1 MTTADMLLM
10 EFNEEAEKTRKTIER
25 VPEDKR
31 SFVPHAKSMPLD
43 RLAALVAQLPEF
55 GVIVLTTP
63 ELEFGQGKF
72 TPLKFESA
80 GQLVKAFNEHAVK
93 LRAALKNTKESAWT
107 EPWKLSM
114 RGMVLFQGSR
124 FLGYR
129 QMFLNHLVHHRAQ
142 LGVYLRM
149 NGIAVPA
156 VYGPSADEAG

>member
-1 MTTADMLLM
+1 MATSDLFLQ
-10 EFNEEAEKTRKTIER
+10 EFSEEADKTRKNLER

-31 SFVPHAKSMPLD
+31 SFVPHLKSMPLD

-63 ELEFGQGKF
+63 ELDFGQGKF

-80 GQLVKAFNEHAVK
+80 KQLVKAFEEGANQLKSA
-93 LRAALKNTKESAWT
+93 LRNTKESAWA
-107 EPWKLSM
+107 EPWKL
-114 RGMVLFQGSR
+114 GMKGTVLFQGSR
-124 FLGYR
+124 FMAYR

-149 NGIAVPA
+149 NDQSVPA
-156 VYGPSADEAG
+156 IYGPSADEM